1 MPFAGLLVPLDKEAA
16 SAEFTNLVR
25 QPITFHELLLYVFRI
40 FLTDALLNISPMWAK
55 ASSHVRMFGA
65 GNKLQPASL
74 HAFQKGPRLQE
85 IPAAPLPRAFSVA
98 RLRCGARVG

>member
-1 MPFAGLLVPLDKEAA
+1 MIL
-16 SAEFTNLVR
+16 
-25 QPITFHELLLYVFRI
+25 
-40 FLTDALLNISPMWAK
+40 LTDTLLNISPMWAK

-98 RLRCGARVG
+98 RFATERAAGALSSAGSDGKDDRQGPSYVMSCNEISTLWSLTEDDS